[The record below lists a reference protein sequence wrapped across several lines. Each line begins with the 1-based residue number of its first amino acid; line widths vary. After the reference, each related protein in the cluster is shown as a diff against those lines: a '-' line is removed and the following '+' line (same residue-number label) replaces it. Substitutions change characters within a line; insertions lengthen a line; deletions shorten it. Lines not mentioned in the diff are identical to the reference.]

1 MFIQIFSEGG
11 NTYQLLSMVD
21 SLSMQLMISASQL
34 TLVLSYTEVMVITSM
49 EDWITTLSFK

>member
-21 SLSMQLMISASQL
+21 SLSMQLMISAFQL

-49 EDWITTLSFK
+49 AD